1 MEILHKPTERVL
13 SILET
18 LANEDGMTLSALA
31 AKTDISKGTIF
42 PILKSLLARKY
53 ITHNEKTG
61 LYTLGI
67 SCAVL
72 ASSTFEKE
80 YWLRMINAEM
90 RNVVAECNEVC
101 QMGVLDGAHVLY
113 IDKIQGEQTVQLVSK
128 IGTRLPAIFSALGK
142 AMLSQ
147 CTDEEI
153 AALYP
158 EGFSPVTPHSVKS
171 LDKLREQLNS
181 VVANGYAMDDREINQ
196 DTVCFA
202 VPLVQKGRILAAISV
217 SMPHFRATPEKNAQV
232 VASLSLARERIEN
245 TLEKLPEISNF

>member
-1 MEILHKPTERVL
+1 MDTLHKPTERVL
-13 SILET
+13 LILET
-18 LANEDGMTLSALA
+18 LANEEGMTLSALA
-31 AKTDISKGTIF
+31 AKTGISKGTIF
-42 PILKSLLARKY
+42 PILKSLLSRKY
-53 ITHNEKTG
+53 INHNEKTG

-72 ASSTFEKE
+72 ASATVEKE
-80 YWLRMINAEM
+80 YWLRMVNAEM
-90 RNVVAECNEVC
+90 RNVVTECNEVC

-153 AALYP
+153 MALYP
-158 EGFSPVTPHSVKS
+158 NGFTPVTSRSVRS
-171 LDKLREQLNS
+171 PQKLREQLNEI
-181 VVANGYAMDDREINQ
+181 VAKGYAMDDREINE

-202 VPLVQKGRILAAISV
+202 VPLWQKGRILAAISV
-217 SMPHFRATPEKNAQV
+217 SLPYFRATQEKNEQV
-232 VASLSLARERIEN
+232 LASLILARKKIEN
-245 TLEKLPEISNF
+245 TLDKLPEISHF